1 MQKGMN
7 KIMEIFTIVLIL
19 LISIGISNIINRF
32 LPLVPIP
39 LIQIAL
45 GMIIATL
52 PLGIHMTL
60 DPELFLVLFIAPLLF
75 NDGKRVSRDD
85 LWNLRIPI
93 LLMSL
98 GLVFITVFIV
108 GYAINWMIPT
118 ISLSAAFAL
127 AAILSPTD
135 AVSVHEMSKRSHLPR
150 NIMHLLEGE
159 ALMNDASGLVA
170 FKFAIAATVSGI
182 FSLTHA
188 TFSFFVIAIG
198 GLLSGTVLSF
208 FVIKL
213 RRFIRRL
220 GMEDVTIQMLIQILT
235 PFLLYLVSEKLG
247 VSGILAVAAGGLV
260 HAFEHDRT
268 ESFMSKLQIVS
279 ESTWSVIIF
288 ILNGLV
294 FLILGLQIPAVTKVI
309 FKDEKYNNLE
319 VLGYIFA
326 ISFILI
332 VIRLIWVYIFYDGKL
347 TFKKKDILSKT
358 RLKFSILA
366 SILGVRGAV
375 TLSGAFSIPYVIQ
388 GEFPFPQR
396 DLIIFI
402 SAGVILFTLIEGS
415 VFLPI
420 LSKKEKGTKKEDKN
434 KLEQMALIKIIEA
447 SVKVL
452 KDEMND
458 ENKKATL
465 YIISS
470 YNKFIRN
477 GYRNNNKF
485 KADLQSNE
493 MKKVIYTEAL
503 KAEKKEIEHLL
514 ETGQISR
521 SVYFE
526 LIETYNHTETILLD
540 GLRHRVNLAISIV
553 KRVISKLF
561 PSSKK
566 SNISVN
572 KEMELALITI
582 YKAVIIFIR
591 NQINDE
597 NKGASLEI
605 IAHYNELI
613 GRLHRNDKPK
623 DIELFNEHKR
633 KLQFKAIE
641 VQRKEVQLLFETGE
655 INREIANKLRKFIN
669 YWEATIME

>member
-1 MQKGMN
+1 VN
-7 KIMEIFTIVLIL
+7 KLVEIFTIVLIL
-19 LISIGISNIINRF
+19 LISIGISNILNRF
-32 LPLVPIP
+32 IPLVPIP

-45 GMIIATL
+45 GMILAVL
-52 PLGIHMTL
+52 PLGIHMPL

-75 NDGKRVSRDD
+75 NDGKRISRDE

-98 GLVFITVFIV
+98 GLVFITIFIV
-108 GYAINWMIPT
+108 GYVINWMIPT
-118 ISLSAAFAL
+118 ITLSAAFAL

-135 AVSVHEMSKRSHLPR
+135 AVSVKALTKRIHLPG

-182 FSLTHA
+182 FSLTQA

-198 GLLSGTVLSF
+198 GLLSGAILSF
-208 FVIKL
+208 FVIQL
-213 RRFIRRL
+213 RRLIRRL

-235 PFLLYLVSEKLG
+235 PFFLYLVSERIG
-247 VSGILAVAAGGLV
+247 VSGILAVVAGGII

-279 ESTWSVIIF
+279 ESTWYVIIF

-309 FKDEKYNNLE
+309 FKDEKYNNFI
-319 VLGYIFA
+319 VLGYIVA
-326 ISFILI
+326 ISIILI
-332 VIRLIWVYIFYDGKL
+332 FIRFLWVYIFYEGK
-347 TFKKKDILSKT
+347 FIFGKKEIFSKS
-358 RLKFSILA
+358 RLKLSALTA
-366 SILGVRGAV
+366 LSGVRGAI
-375 TLSGAFSIPYVIQ
+375 TLAGAFSIPYVIQ
-388 GEFPFPQR
+388 GGTPFPQR

-402 SAGVILFTLIEGS
+402 SAGVILFTLIEAS
-415 VFLPI
+415 VMLPI
-420 LSKKEKGTKKEDKN
+420 LSKKEKQIKKEEKD

-447 SVKVL
+447 AVKVL
-452 KDEMND
+452 KEEMND

-485 KADLQSNE
+485 KSNLQSNE

-503 KAEKKEIEHLL
+503 KAEKKEIEHLF

-521 SVYFE
+521 PVFFE
-526 LIETYNHTETILLD
+526 LKEIYDHTETILLD
-540 GLRHRVNLAISIV
+540 GFKHRINLAISIV
-553 KRVISKLF
+553 KRVISRLF

-572 KEMELALITI
+572 KEIELAQITI
-582 YKAVIIFIR
+582 YKAAIISIR

-613 GRLHRNDKPK
+613 GRLHRSDQPK

-641 VQRKEVQLLFETGE
+641 VQRKEVQLLFENGE